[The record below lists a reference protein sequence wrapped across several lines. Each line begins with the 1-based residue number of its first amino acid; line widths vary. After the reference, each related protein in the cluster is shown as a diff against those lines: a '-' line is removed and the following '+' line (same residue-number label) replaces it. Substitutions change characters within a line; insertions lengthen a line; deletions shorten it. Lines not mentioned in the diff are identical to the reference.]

1 MDAAQREKRVRMN
14 EAGSPSAFLLPP
26 AASGAAVHVPQR
38 TCIGCRETDDQAVLM
53 RLVGV
58 DMDGRIAVQV
68 DEHRRMSGR
77 GAWVHR
83 GSACFAAALRRRA
96 FNRAF
101 RGQVDTADAEAWFK
115 ALESAPTGSGLETV
129 QPESGSEI

>member
-1 MDAAQREKRVRMN
+1 MN
-14 EAGSPSAFLLPP
+14 EAGSRSAFLSTP
-26 AASGAAVHVPQR
+26 AASGAAVHIPKR
-38 TCIGCRETDDQAVLM
+38 TCIGCRKTDDQAVLM

-58 DMDGRIAVQV
+58 DTDGRIAVRV

-83 GSACFAAALRRRA
+83 GTACFAAALKRRA

-101 RGQVDTADAEAWFK
+101 RGQADTTDAEAWFK
-115 ALESAPTGSGLETV
+115 ALEHAPTGSGLETV

>member
-1 MDAAQREKRVRMN
+1 MD
-14 EAGSPSAFLLPP
+14 EAGSPSAFLLSP
-26 AASGAAVHVPQR
+26 AASGAAAHVPQR
-38 TCIGCRETDDQAVLM
+38 TCIGCRKTDDQAVLM
-53 RLVGV
+53 RLVAVNTDG
-58 DMDGRIAVQV
+58 GRIAVRV

-101 RGQVDTADAEAWFK
+101 RGSIDTADAEAWFK
-115 ALESAPTGSGLETV
+115 ALEDAPTGSGLETV